1 MVSGIENEF
10 SIEATHQKSCPL
22 LQENKRFARNP
33 IEHPSGGKV
42 AKAATSR
49 HTVTET
55 PKRWSFQKNFSS
67 NFGQNG
73 NTHSIKRC
81 QYLRKAAATYRG
93 MGLIRALFST
103 NPISSISHSEN
114 P

>member
-1 MVSGIENEF
+1 VGLSCYGSAADGLAALSF
-10 SIEATHQKSCPL
+10 APRREALRP
-22 LQENKRFARNP
+22 E
-33 IEHPSGGKV
+33 GGKV

-55 PKRWSFQKNFSS
+55 LPRWSFQKNFCS

-81 QYLRKAAATYRG
+81 QYRRSMAEKPDSLSSYATRENLRDAIESVLKQAV
-93 MGLIRALFST
+93 S
-103 NPISSISHSEN
+103 
-114 P
+114 